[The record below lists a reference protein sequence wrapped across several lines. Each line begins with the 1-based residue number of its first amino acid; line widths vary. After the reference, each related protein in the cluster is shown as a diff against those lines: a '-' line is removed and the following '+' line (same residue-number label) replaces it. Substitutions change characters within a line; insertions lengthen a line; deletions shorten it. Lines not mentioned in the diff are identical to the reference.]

1 MKPVVRYLI
10 AASAVAAC
18 VFLALVGDRLGA
30 RNRHEIT
37 CNSIDAQIA
46 DSLERKFISPGDIQD
61 WMADYGTYLGLRLDS
76 VDLRRVEAV
85 IDGKS
90 AVRKSE
96 AWLTDDGVLHIS
108 VTQREPVVRFQSAS
122 GGYYADAD
130 GFLFP
135 LQLRHTARV
144 PVVDGHLPLKLGK
157 DFKGEPET
165 DQERQWI
172 LSVLDLVRYLG
183 EQKEWNDLV
192 GQITVDRNG
201 NLVLIPRE
209 GTERFIFGTPTD
221 IDAKFGRVRKYYES
235 IAPSQE
241 NSYQIVD
248 VRYKDQVI
256 CRRNS
261 KH

>member
-157 DFKGEPET
+157 DFKGEPGTEK
-165 DQERQWI
+165 ERQW
-172 LSVLDLVRYLG
+172 VLAVIDLVRYLG
-183 EQKEWNDLV
+183 ELV
-192 GQITVDRNG
+192 GQITVDKNG

-221 IDAKFGRVRKYYES
+221 IDAKFSRIRNYYVS
-235 IAPSQE
+235 IAPSRE
-241 NSYQIVD
+241 TPYKTVD
-248 VRYKDQVI
+248 VRYEGQII
-256 CRRNS
+256 CKN
-261 KH
+261 K

>member
-1 MKPVVRYLI
+1 MKPVVRYII

-30 RNRHEIT
+30 KSRHEVT
-37 CNSIDAQIA
+37 CNSIEAIVA
-46 DSLERKFISPGDIQD
+46 DSLQRKFISEADIRD

-122 GGYYADAD
+122 GGFYADAE

-144 PVVDGHLPLKLGK
+144 PVVDGDLPLKPGK

-165 DQERQWI
+165 EKEKQWV
-172 LSVLDLVRYLG
+172 LSMLDLVRWLG
-183 EQKEWNDLV
+183 ERKEWNDLV
-192 GQITVDRNG
+192 GQITVRKDG

-209 GTERFIFGTPTD
+209 GAERFIFGTPTD
-221 IDAKFGRVRKYYES
+221 IDAKFSRIRNYYES
-235 IAPSQE
+235 IAPGRE
-241 NSYQIVD
+241 DPYRTVD
-248 VRYKDQVI
+248 VRFAGQII
-256 CRRNS
+256 CKN
-261 KH
+261 K

>member
-157 DFKGEPET
+157 DFKGEPGTEK
-165 DQERQWI
+165 ERQW
-172 LSVLDLVRYLG
+172 VLAVIDLVRYLG
-183 EQKEWNDLV
+183 ERKEWNDLV
-192 GQITVDRNG
+192 GQITVDKNG

-221 IDAKFGRVRKYYES
+221 IDAKFSRIRNYYVS
-235 IAPSQE
+235 IAPSRE
-241 NSYQIVD
+241 TPYKTVD
-248 VRYKDQVI
+248 VRYEGQII
-256 CRRNS
+256 CKN
-261 KH
+261 K